1 MFDVIEAITSQ
12 IYNLV
17 VDRIIREEDGERKE
31 SMGLLIK
38 VVKSHYKIM
47 KN

>member
-1 MFDVIEAITSQ
+1 MEAITSQ

-17 VDRIIREEDGERKE
+17 VDRIIKEEDSERKA
-31 SMGLLIK
+31 SMGLLMK